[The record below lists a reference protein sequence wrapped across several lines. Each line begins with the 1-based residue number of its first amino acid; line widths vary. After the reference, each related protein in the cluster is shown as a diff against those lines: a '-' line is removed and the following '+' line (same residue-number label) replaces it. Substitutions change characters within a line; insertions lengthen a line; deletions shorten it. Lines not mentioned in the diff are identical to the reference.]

1 MDRALVAIL
10 GAVGAAVVV
19 LGVAAVWLTA
29 PADAPAATGEDPGSE
44 PPVIEGISFPAIDH
58 EPTEADAL
66 VEAWERW
73 RMATFVSRGTWTR
86 TLDARP
92 DEPLTGEVY
101 VAQSPPRRLVVRLGS
116 VVERHGDEVA
126 ACSPSAEAVTPPV
139 CVAGEGLEYEGLVE
153 RELGLVRRYVS
164 GSTRI
169 YDVDRSPAGCFR
181 AELVASALASP
192 WGRWAEYCFDPETDA
207 LRSARV
213 RRPSAIDVEV
223 ATVIRGEV
231 SDDDFG

>member
-1 MDRALVAIL
+1 MDRALVAIV

-19 LGVAAVWLTA
+19 LGVAAVWLTVTDDE
-29 PADAPAATGEDPGSE
+29 PPVTTDPGSE
-44 PPVIEGISFPAIDH
+44 PTVIEGVSFPALDH
-58 EPTEADAL
+58 DPTAADAL

-86 TLDARP
+86 TIDDRP
-92 DEPLTGEVY
+92 DEPLTGDVY

-116 VVERHGDEVA
+116 VVERQEDEVA
-126 ACSPSAEAVTPPV
+126 ACSPSVQDVTPPV
-139 CVAGEGLEYEGLVE
+139 CVAGAGLEYEGLVE

-169 YDVDRSPAGCFR
+169 YDVDRSPTGCFR

-192 WGRWAEYCFDPETDA
+192 WGRWAEYCFDPETGA

-223 ATVIRGEV
+223 ATMIRGDV